1 MKILLNVLGVIIFFL
16 LRFDGR
22 ADKTKETSL
31 VFWAKDNWV
40 ECIVI
45 ALFDFALLILGLYG
59 GLQIDFTKIFPL
71 LPDWVTIGGDMA
83 LSFAIGLFGG
93 YAGYSLVL
101 AKVKYTK
108 EA

>member
-22 ADKTKETSL
+22 ADKIKETSL
-31 VFWAKDNWV
+31 GFWAKDNWV

-59 GLQIDFTKIFPL
+59 GLQIDFTKLFPL
-71 LPDWVTIGGDMA
+71 LPEWVTIGGDLA
-83 LSFAIGLFGG
+83 LSFVIGLFGG
-93 YAGYSLVL
+93 YLGYSLVKT
-101 AKVKYTK
+101 KVEYTK
-108 EA
+108 TA